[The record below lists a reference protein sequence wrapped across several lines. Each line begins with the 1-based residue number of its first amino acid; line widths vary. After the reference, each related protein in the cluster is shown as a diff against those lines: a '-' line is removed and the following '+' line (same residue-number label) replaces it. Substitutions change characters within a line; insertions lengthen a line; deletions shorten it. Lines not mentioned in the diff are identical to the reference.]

1 MTGVQTCAL
10 PISKRSVELVSP
22 TKGNADLSAREDRIS
37 ESLTLD
43 DFVIDEAG
51 EEVICC
57 PAGHAPESSVHDEA
71 TGKTKTLMPSA
82 ACSAC
87 AFSGACL
94 VRRVGVT
101 FSLSHTGKARRL
113 ACRRREES
121 TDVFR
126 ERYARR
132 SGIESTNSG
141 VKQVTG
147 LRRLRVRGS
156 PRVFMSIRCKVAGW
170 NIRRG
175 AACTRVMEF
184 VKERLGKGR
193 FADKFRRFWLLRE
206 LCCQAER
213 ESENLGQKIAA

>member
-1 MTGVQTCAL
+1 MRALTRRVFSLGV
-10 PISKRSVELVSP
+10 
-22 TKGNADLSAREDRIS
+22 ADN
-37 ESLTLD
+37 
-43 DFVIDEAG
+43 
-51 EEVICC
+51 
-57 PAGHAPESSVHDEA
+57 
-71 TGKTKTLMPSA
+71 
-82 ACSAC
+82 ACS
-87 AFSGACL
+87 
-94 VRRVGVT
+94 RVSVGGVPKT
-101 FSLSHTGKARRL
+101 GGGRFSLSHTAKGRRL

-141 VKQVTG
+141 IKQVTG

-184 VKERLGKGR
+184 VKKRLGRGS
-193 FADKFRRFWLLRE
+193 FADNFRLFWLRRE
-206 LCCQAER
+206 RCRQGGCKAE
-213 ESENLGQKIAA
+213 NFGQKIAA